1 MESSRH
7 GRKRRQPS
15 AFEIL
20 PVKAVQFHEYGG
32 ADKLRFEDAPEP
44 VPAAGEALIRVR
56 ACAIN
61 HVDLDIR
68 EGVSRFPLPLP
79 HTLGIEVAGDVAAA
93 SYLDDYPRL
102 ESGGFQ

>member
-44 VPAAGEALIRVR
+44 VRV
-56 ACAIN
+56 N

-68 EGVSRFPLPLP
+68 EGVSRFPLHLP

-102 ESGGFQ
+102 EPGGFQ